1 MVAIESAG
9 TSVPVVFV
17 ATCNTK
23 CYISDMECQKLLTF
37 VRQSD
42 TGIARRR
49 AKILLN
55 SCYDRISANSDFKLY
70 EVKK

>member
-1 MVAIESAG
+1 
-9 TSVPVVFV
+9 
-17 ATCNTK
+17 
-23 CYISDMECQKLLTF
+23 MEYQKLLKF
-37 VRQSD
+37 VRQSGTD
-42 TGIARRR
+42 IARRR

>member
-1 MVAIESAG
+1 
-9 TSVPVVFV
+9 
-17 ATCNTK
+17 
-23 CYISDMECQKLLTF
+23 MECQKLLTF

-42 TGIARRR
+42 TGIARRC

-55 SCYDRISANSDFKLY
+55 SCYDRISVNSDFKLY

>member
-17 ATCNTK
+17 ATCYTK
-23 CYISDMECQKLLTF
+23 CYISVMEYQQLLTF

-42 TGIARRR
+42 TDIVRRR

>member
-1 MVAIESAG
+1 
-9 TSVPVVFV
+9 
-17 ATCNTK
+17 
-23 CYISDMECQKLLTF
+23 MEYQKLLKF
-37 VRQSD
+37 IRQSGTD
-42 TGIARRR
+42 ISRRR

>member
-1 MVAIESAG
+1 
-9 TSVPVVFV
+9 
-17 ATCNTK
+17 
-23 CYISDMECQKLLTF
+23 MECQKLLKF
-37 VRQSD
+37 VRPSD

-55 SCYDRISANSDFKLY
+55 SCYDRISVNSDFKLY